1 MSDFTPINQLD
12 FFEMKESFKTYLQAQ
27 DRFADFNF
35 EGSNLNVLLD
45 VLAYN
50 TFYNQYYNNVVI
62 SEMFLDSAQNKNSVV
77 SHAKELNYL
86 PSSRRSSYATINLTI
101 LADQESNF
109 FQIPRY
115 TKFNARCGDKT
126 YSFITEQEY
135 IAERTSGNTFI
146 INGVIV
152 YEGRMVE
159 EAVSIDNPILSNSN
173 IDTTSLRITVNG
185 VEYIQKGDIFGVTS
199 SDKVFYL
206 QPEEDSRYSVQFGK
220 NTFGVEPISTD
231 VILANYRITNGA
243 EANGVT
249 SISIANRTLNQ
260 ALSIATVITVFSDG
274 GRDEETLDS
283 IKMFAPKAQQIQE
296 RAVTKKDYD
305 VLLRRRFPN
314 INSVSVFGGDELD
327 TPQYGRVVIAVDV
340 ANGEG
345 ATASELSAFREY
357 LKDKTPL
364 TIEPVFVPTKFLN
377 VGLDVK
383 VKYDVLKTPK
393 QANQIRTLIY
403 DAIMSYAD
411 KNINGF
417 NARYP
422 SSQVANLIDAIDVAI
437 ISTEIESSAIIDYT
451 PPIGLR
457 ESPTFEFNNALYQ
470 PYPYNADN
478 GLSTYQSSLTSTVF
492 TIDGE
497 QVYLQDDGVGI
508 IFAVKSNV
516 ATTSIHKRNIGT
528 IDYATGKVSLS
539 SIIFDGYEGDT
550 IRLSVKTANDDV
562 ISQRDRILQIR
573 QKDINVVVDSV

>member
-364 TIEPVFVPTKFLN
+364 TIEPVFVSTKFLN

-470 PYPYNADN
+470 PYPYNEDN

>member
-327 TPQYGRVVIAVDV
+327 PPQYGRVVIAVDV

-364 TIEPVFVPTKFLN
+364 TIEPVFVSTKFLN

-470 PYPYNADN
+470 PYPYNEDN

>member
-62 SEMFLDSAQNKNSVV
+62 SEMFLDSAQHKNSVV

-109 FQIPRY
+109 FSIPRY

-126 YSFITEQEY
+126 YSFITDQEY
-135 IAERTSGNTFI
+135 IAERTSGNTFVM
-146 INGVIV
+146 NGVVV

-159 EAVSIDNPILSNSN
+159 EAVSIDNPILSNST

-199 SDKVFYL
+199 TDKVFYL
-206 QPEEDSRYSVQFGK
+206 QPEEDGRYSVQFGK

-249 SISIANRTLNQ
+249 SVSISNRTLNQ
-260 ALSIATVITVFSDG
+260 ALSIATVIAVFSDG

-305 VLLRRRFPN
+305 ILLRRRFPN

-327 TPQYGRVVIAVDV
+327 PPQYGRVVIAVDV

-345 ATASELSAFREY
+345 ATESELSSFREF

-377 VGLDVK
+377 VGLEVK

-393 QANQIRTLIY
+393 QANQIRTLVY
-403 DAIMSYAD
+403 DAIIAYAD

-422 SSQVANLIDAIDVAI
+422 SSQVSNLVDAIDVAI
-437 ISTEIESSAIIDYT
+437 VSTEIDSTAIIEYT

-457 ESPTFEFNNALYQ
+457 ESPTFEFNNVLYQ
-470 PYPYNADN
+470 PYPYNEAN

-492 TIDGE
+492 TIDGA
-497 QVYLQDDGVGI
+497 QVYLQDDGNGI

-528 IDYATGKVSLS
+528 INYTTGKVSLS
-539 SIIFDGYEGDT
+539 SLIVEGYEGT
-550 IRLSVKTANDDV
+550 KIRLSVKTANDDI
-562 ISQRDRILQIR
+562 ISKRDRILQIK
-573 QKDINVVVDSV
+573 QEDINVVVDPV

>member
-12 FFEMKESFKTYLQAQ
+12 FFEMKESLKTYLQAQ

-86 PSSRRSSYATINLTI
+86 PSSKRSSYATINLTI

-146 INGVIV
+146 INGVVV

-206 QPEEDSRYSVQFGK
+206 QPEEDNKYSVQFGK
-220 NTFGVEPISTD
+220 NTFGVQPVSTD

-260 ALSIATVITVFSDG
+260 ALSIATVIAVFSNG
-274 GRDEETLDS
+274 GRDEETIDS

-327 TPQYGRVVIAVDV
+327 PPQYGRVVIAVDV

-345 ATASELSAFREY
+345 ATESELSAFREF

-403 DAIMSYAD
+403 DAIMSYAE
-411 KNINGF
+411 KSVNGF

-422 SSQVANLIDAIDVAI
+422 SSQVTNLIDAIDVAI
-437 ISTEIESSAIIDYT
+437 ISTEIESTAIIDYT

-457 ESPTFEFNNALYQ
+457 ESPTFEFNNSLYR
-470 PYPYNADN
+470 PYPYNEDN

-497 QVYLQDDGVGI
+497 QVYLQDDGLGI

>member
-327 TPQYGRVVIAVDV
+327 PPQYGRVVIAVDV

-470 PYPYNADN
+470 PYPYNEDN

>member
-470 PYPYNADN
+470 PYPYNEDN

>member
-364 TIEPVFVPTKFLN
+364 TIEPVFVSTKFLN

>member
-12 FFEMKESFKTYLQAQ
+12 FFEMKESLKTYLQAQ

-86 PSSRRSSYATINLTI
+86 PSSKRSSYATINLTI

-146 INGVIV
+146 VNGVVV

-206 QPEEDSRYSVQFGK
+206 QPEEDNKYSVQFGK

-260 ALSIATVITVFSDG
+260 ALSIATVITVFSNG
-274 GRDEETLDS
+274 GRDEETIDS

-327 TPQYGRVVIAVDV
+327 PPQYGRVVIAVDV

-345 ATASELSAFREY
+345 ATESELSAFREF

-403 DAIMSYAD
+403 DAIISYAD

-437 ISTEIESSAIIDYT
+437 ISTEIESTAIIDYT

-457 ESPTFEFNNALYQ
+457 ESPTFEFNNSLYR
-470 PYPYNADN
+470 PYPYNKDN

-497 QVYLQDDGVGI
+497 QVYLQDDGLGI

-539 SIIFDGYEGDT
+539 SIIFDGYEGNT

>member
-62 SEMFLDSAQNKNSVV
+62 SEMFLDSAQHKNSVV

-109 FQIPRY
+109 FSIPRY

-126 YSFITEQEY
+126 YSFITDQEY
-135 IAERTSGNTFI
+135 IAERTSGNTFVM
-146 INGVIV
+146 NGVVV

-159 EAVSIDNPILSNSN
+159 EAVSIDNPILSNST

-199 SDKVFYL
+199 TDKVFYL
-206 QPEEDSRYSVQFGK
+206 QPEEDGRYSVQFGK

-249 SISIANRTLNQ
+249 SVSISNRTLNQ
-260 ALSIATVITVFSDG
+260 ALSIATVIAVFSDG

-296 RAVTKKDYD
+296 RAVTKKD
-305 VLLRRRFPN
+305 
-314 INSVSVFGGDELD
+314 
-327 TPQYGRVVIAVDV
+327 
-340 ANGEG
+340 
-345 ATASELSAFREY
+345 
-357 LKDKTPL
+357 
-364 TIEPVFVPTKFLN
+364 
-377 VGLDVK
+377 
-383 VKYDVLKTPK
+383 
-393 QANQIRTLIY
+393 
-403 DAIMSYAD
+403 
-411 KNINGF
+411 
-417 NARYP
+417 
-422 SSQVANLIDAIDVAI
+422 
-437 ISTEIESSAIIDYT
+437 
-451 PPIGLR
+451 
-457 ESPTFEFNNALYQ
+457 
-470 PYPYNADN
+470 
-478 GLSTYQSSLTSTVF
+478 
-492 TIDGE
+492 
-497 QVYLQDDGVGI
+497 
-508 IFAVKSNV
+508 
-516 ATTSIHKRNIGT
+516 
-528 IDYATGKVSLS
+528 
-539 SIIFDGYEGDT
+539 
-550 IRLSVKTANDDV
+550 
-562 ISQRDRILQIR
+562 
-573 QKDINVVVDSV
+573 